1 MDTNEILKVTEEFM
15 KEHNFTKADMN
26 NLRRY
31 EMTRQSGEMN
41 MMEYISVMKR
51 YKANGGSKLA
61 DWIMTKYGE
70 YLNYLETIN
79 K

>member
-31 EMTRQSGEMN
+31 EMTRKGGEMN
-41 MMEYISVMKR
+41 MMEYIGIMNR
-51 YKANGGSKLA
+51 YNANGGPKLA
-61 DWIMTKYGE
+61 GWITKNYKE